1 MNTISGHKLRQMLVL
16 GANKLEANK
25 ETVNEM
31 NVFPVPDGDTG
42 TNMSLT
48 MTSAVKE
55 VLSVTSDSVSDIAKA
70 LSSGAL
76 RGARGNSGVILSQLF
91 RGLYKGVKGSAEMQ
105 GVLFA
110 NAMQRGVETA
120 YKAVMKPKEGT
131 ILTVAREAAAFGQE
145 TALAV
150 EDVAL
155 IMEAIKN
162 TAEESLKKTPELLP
176 VLKEAGVVDSGG
188 YGLVLIYQGFL
199 EALQREDDELEPLLA
214 LQEPGEKGAVVKQ
227 AAEYCTEITVATNK
241 SVEEVTALLKDLGTD
256 MIVAQTNQTI
266 QVMIHSKNPGAI
278 LSKITE
284 IGDMTFTKV
293 ENMAISHN
301 HVLNLKKEEPKE
313 EPRKET
319 GFITISVGEGLK
331 NIFTELGVDYVISGG
346 QTMNPSTDDI
356 LHAASLVNADDIFVL
371 PNNKNIILAAQQA
384 EKMIR
389 DKRLHVIPTKSI
401 PQGIAAMISYMPG
414 ESVKANIQSM
424 KDGIEAVVSGSVTY
438 SIRDT
443 KMGEFDIKEGDYLGI
458 QDGDLSYVSANL
470 MDTSRH
476 LIDSMVSDETS
487 IITIYFGS
495 DASLQ
500 EAEELRDYVFKTC
513 PGVEVEIQEGDQPI
527 YYFLLSAE

>member
-1 MNTISGHKLRQMLVL
+1 MNTISGRKLRQMLVL
-16 GANKLEANK
+16 GANKLEENK

-55 VLSVTSDSVSDIAKA
+55 VLAVTSESVSDIAKA

-91 RGLYKGVKGSAEMQ
+91 RGLYKGVKGNQEIQ
-105 GVLFA
+105 GIQFA

-145 TALAV
+145 TALAT
-150 EDVAL
+150 EDIAA
-155 IMEAIKN
+155 IMEATKD
-162 TAEESLKKTPELLP
+162 TAEESLKRTPELLP

-199 EALQREDDELEPLLA
+199 EALQREDDELDELLA
-214 LQEPGEKGAVVKQ
+214 LQEPGQKGAAVKE
-227 AAEYCTEITVATNK
+227 AAQYCIEITLATEK
-241 SVEEVTALLKDLGTD
+241 TVDEVTELVKSLGTD
-256 MIVAQTNQTI
+256 LLIVNNNRTVQL
-266 QVMIHSKNPGAI
+266 MIHSKDPGQV
-278 LSKITE
+278 LSAVTK

-293 ENMAISHN
+293 ENIAISHQ
-301 HVLNLKKEEPKE
+301 HVLNLEKAAAKE
-313 EPRKET
+313 EPRKDV
-319 GFITISVGEGLK
+319 GFITISVGDGLK

-356 LHAASLVNADDIFVL
+356 LHAASLVNAEHIFVL

-384 EKMIR
+384 EKMIH
-389 DKRLHVIPTKSI
+389 DKHLHVVPTKSI
-401 PQGIAAMISYMPG
+401 PQGISAMISYMPG
-414 ESVKANIQSM
+414 ESVEANLDSM
-424 KDGIEAVVSGSVTY
+424 NDGIQAVVSGSVTY

-458 QDGDLSYVSANL
+458 KDGDLSYVSSNL
-470 MDTSRH
+470 METSRH
-476 LIDSMVSDETS
+476 LVDSMVSDETS
-487 IITIYFGS
+487 IVTIYFGS
-495 DASLQ
+495 DASQ
-500 EAEELRDYVFKTC
+500 KEAEDLRDYVVKTC
-513 PGVEVEIQEGDQPI
+513 PGIEVEIQEGDQPI